1 MTVSPTDPLLADL
14 KRLDGERFTTL
25 LFAPQGWRAG
35 LLALYAFNLELGRV
49 RERTLREPMAGHLRL
64 QAWRDA
70 LMAGGAGIPLL
81 EILLGQGFE
90 SGPLLGLIDAREGDL
105 ETEPPARLADLEAY
119 AGATGGALG
128 DLAAAFLG
136 GDAVACQMS
145 RDAGTGYALLG
156 LMRALPAHLAQG
168 RHHLPQELMPQAIK
182 GPSPELCRAV
192 ARVAERAA
200 DYLGRVRVKDVHRK
214 SRAACL
220 CALQAKTH
228 LKRLKRAGFNPF
240 DSRLSIPATRPLAL
254 WWGMRR

>member
-1 MTVSPTDPLLADL
+1 
-14 KRLDGERFTTL
+14 
-25 LFAPQGWRAG
+25 
-35 LLALYAFNLELGRV
+35 
-49 RERTLREPMAGHLRL
+49 
-64 QAWRDA
+64 
-70 LMAGGAGIPLL
+70 
-81 EILLGQGFE
+81 
-90 SGPLLGLIDAREGDL
+90 LGLIDAREGDL